1 MLPVHI
7 EDIELSYQSLVY
19 AAVLQRMNG
28 IISRFFLAFTCRKK
42 KEEILFIFI
51 ESVQQTAKHAL
62 LLHVRVQM

>member
-28 IISRFFLAFTCRKK
+28 IISRFSWLSLAVK
-42 KEEILFIFI
+42 EILLIFI
-51 ESVQQTAKHAL
+51 ESVQQTAKHAPV
-62 LLHVRVQM
+62 LHVRVQM